1 MSLEQIIILGLI
13 QGITEF
19 LPISSSAHLAL
30 LPHLVGWEDQGLG
43 NDIAAHLG
51 TLLAVI
57 IYFRKQIRGS
67 LVALAGSDA
76 SRAATP
82 ERRLIGLVLLATV
95 PTAVLGYLLHDF
107 AGTVFRDPL
116 IIASTTIVF
125 GGILWLADVKGS
137 RVRDEDTV
145 TLKDALLIGLM
156 QALAL
161 VPGTSRAG
169 ITMTA
174 GLMLGLTRQAAA
186 RFSFMLAIP
195 IIALASAYEIYKLYS
210 LESQSNPVV
219 FSLIALIAFASAYLT
234 IHFFIKFLDRT
245 GMLPYVIY
253 RVAFGLVLF
262 AIFL

>member
-95 PTAVLGYLLHDF
+95 LAAVLGYLLHDF
-107 AGTVFRDPL
+107 ADNVFRDPL

-125 GGILWLADVKGS
+125 GGIL
-137 RVRDEDTV
+137 
-145 TLKDALLIGLM
+145 
-156 QALAL
+156 
-161 VPGTSRAG
+161 
-169 ITMTA
+169 
-174 GLMLGLTRQAAA
+174 
-186 RFSFMLAIP
+186 
-195 IIALASAYEIYKLYS
+195 
-210 LESQSNPVV
+210 
-219 FSLIALIAFASAYLT
+219 
-234 IHFFIKFLDRT
+234 
-245 GMLPYVIY
+245 
-253 RVAFGLVLF
+253 
-262 AIFL
+262 